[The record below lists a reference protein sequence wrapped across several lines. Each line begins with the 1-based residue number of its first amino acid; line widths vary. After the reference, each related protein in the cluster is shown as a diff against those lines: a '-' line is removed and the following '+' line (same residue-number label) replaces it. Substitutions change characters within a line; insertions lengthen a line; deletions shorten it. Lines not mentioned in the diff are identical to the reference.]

1 MRLFPLLFGFFSCF
15 SSGAVVYAQNQPVF
29 ELRSAQDSVLAYA
42 GQLDA
47 GTPFSSLSW
56 AWDSQ
61 NACFVETRREH
72 FTGNTILYRTDIPK
86 YSTMVIRL
94 VPTDRKQEMSLL
106 AYSGGHGALPPELYS
121 CVSCEADFALDRAVV
136 GRTRPAHVRSVEL
149 RAANRPYPVTIA
161 VVGADGLATGAY
173 TLEVSLRRNR

>member
-1 MRLFPLLFGFFSCF
+1 MRLLILLFGLLSCLC
-15 SSGAVVYAQNQPVF
+15 SSAVVHAQDQPVF
-29 ELRSAQDSVLAYA
+29 QLRSAQDSVLAYT

-47 GTPFSSLSW
+47 GTPFSTLRW

-61 NACFVETRREH
+61 NACFVETRRAQ
-72 FTGNTILYRTDIPK
+72 FTGNTVLYRTDIPK

-106 AYSGGHGALPPELYS
+106 AYSGGHGALPPELSS

-149 RAANRPYPVTIA
+149 RAVNRPYPVTIA